1 MTDVKPILTALETL
15 NHNQLSG
22 VIERAHEL
30 IELRQRETR
39 KAELVSQLNS
49 IFNELDALYIH
60 YWFGMPAR
68 NGDTELFVMNGVAR
82 IEDDGEVIID

>member
-1 MTDVKPILTALETL
+1 MTDVKPILSALETL

-30 IELRQRETR
+30 IELRQKEQR

-49 IFNELDALYIH
+49 IFSELNALYIH
-60 YWFGMPAR
+60 YWFGMLTR
-68 NGDTELFVMNGVAR
+68 DNETELYFLNGVAR
-82 IEDDGEVIID
+82 IDDDGDIIID